1 MLGPAGGA
9 SLSGRDMP
17 VHPTAV
23 VHPGAR
29 LAASV
34 EVGPYS
40 VIGEHVVAGEGTWI
54 GPHVVIEGNTR
65 IGRDNRIHPFA
76 SIGGPPQDKKYGG
89 EPTAVEIGDGNTI
102 REYVTINRG
111 TAQDTGVTRVGND
124 NWIMAYVHFA
134 HDCRIGDHTIFANAC
149 QVAGH
154 VQVGDWAI
162 LGATTLVHQF
172 VKVGA
177 HSFTAMGT
185 FLQQDLPPYV
195 TAAGNSAQPHG
206 INSEGLRRRGFSS
219 GAIHGLKRAYRTL
232 YRSSLSLEEA
242 KSELQRQMLE
252 CPEVALLVE
261 FLSGSTRGIV
271 R

>member
-1 MLGPAGGA
+1 MTIH
-9 SLSGRDMP
+9 S
-17 VHPTAV
+17 TALI
-23 VHPGAR
+23 HPGAR
-29 LAASV
+29 IAPDV
-34 EVGPYS
+34 EIGAYSIVGGE
-40 VIGEHVVAGEGTWI
+40 VAIGEGSWV
-54 GPHVVIEGNTR
+54 GPHVVLDGRMN
-65 IGRDNRIHPFA
+65 IGRNNRIFQFA
-76 SIGGPPQDKKYGG
+76 SLGGPPQDKKYSG

-111 TAQDTGVTRVGND
+111 TTQDTGVTRIGDD

-134 HDCRIGDHTIFANAC
+134 HDCRIGSHTIFANAC

-154 VQVGDWAI
+154 VEVGDWAI

-172 VKVGA
+172 VKIGA

-195 TAAGNSAQPHG
+195 TVAGNTAKPYG
-206 INSEGLRRRGFSS
+206 INSEGLRRRGFTHEALNS
-219 GAIHGLKRAYRTL
+219 LKRAYRTL

-242 KSELQRQMLE
+242 KAELKTQAAD
-252 CPEVALLVE
+252 CAEVKLLLD
-261 FLSGSTRGIV
+261 FLGASTRGIV